1 VAGDQAI
8 RDLLGYALFVENADN
23 DGQLNGNQ
31 HYHAM
36 IDHLKAI
43 RPAQEWAELD
53 ERQWSIFKYF

>member
-23 DGQLNGNQ
+23 DGQLNSNQ

-43 RPAQEWAELD
+43 RPAQKWAELD
-53 ERQWSIFKYF
+53 ERQW